1 MKIRLS
7 DEDRALLWLNITLGS
22 STARVRKMLE
32 AFDGSAVEAFR
43 AAEKT
48 KYRNSNFLM
57 MNVAR
62 ICITTRH
69 KDT

>member
-1 MKIRLS
+1 MAQHNAWFKH
-7 DEDRALLWLNITLGS
+7 G
-22 STARVRKMLE
+22 ARKKMLE

>member
-43 AAEKT
+43 GGK
-48 KYRNSNFLM
+48 KRNTAIQIS
-57 MNVAR
+57 
-62 ICITTRH
+62 
-69 KDT
+69 